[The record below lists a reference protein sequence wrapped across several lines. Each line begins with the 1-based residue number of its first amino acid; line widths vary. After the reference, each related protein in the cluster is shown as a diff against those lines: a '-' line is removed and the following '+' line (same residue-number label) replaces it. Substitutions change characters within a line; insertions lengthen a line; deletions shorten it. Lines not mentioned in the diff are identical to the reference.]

1 MKMQSEN
8 VMLNTRALCSSESK
22 DTGGHEQEEINVQ
35 SADNCSCCAK
45 CRRRIQIIT
54 FCSLCVVIIS
64 MCCVTIGYTNHAC
77 ALTKE
82 TFNSRF
88 LNLEQKL
95 NRLQKKY
102 LITKVSNL
110 MTQRDSIIQRQNLGD
125 NQSDGSSMDTN
136 IPEEINTVKRS
147 VNKCDRARNEK
158 KRLKCLKRQKR
169 KKKQMPTGS
178 SLVRLVNNTIHK
190 TLMETVKQVV
200 AKAMEKRALL
210 SVHFEG
216 DGNEHRPREA
226 FAGRFHKWQYSDWAY
241 QREDLKKKFKL
252 YHESGTVVISEEGI
266 YLLYAQV
273 TLMGKP
279 DQGFKVV
286 VQHDNKQ
293 QKILTK
299 CMMDFQSE
307 QDGGQDLNEW
317 QEDGNITCSSVG
329 VFRLE
334 KGDSVFLKHSK
345 DTNVKADFRGNASFF
360 GFVKLG

>member
-178 SLVRLVNNTIHK
+178 SL
-190 TLMETVKQVV
+190 
-200 AKAMEKRALL
+200 RALL

-216 DGNEHRPREA
+216 DGNEHRPR
-226 FAGRFHKWQYSDWAY
+226 GRFHKWQYSDWAY

>member
-178 SLVRLVNNTIHK
+178 SLGKGMSFMHF
-190 TLMETVKQVV
+190 
-200 AKAMEKRALL
+200 KA
-210 SVHFEG
+210 
-216 DGNEHRPREA
+216 DDNEEPPN
-226 FAGRFHKWQYSDWAY
+226 GRFHKWQYSDWAY

>member
-178 SLVRLVNNTIHK
+178 SL
-190 TLMETVKQVV
+190 
-200 AKAMEKRALL
+200 RALL

>member
-178 SLVRLVNNTIHK
+178 SL
-190 TLMETVKQVV
+190 
-200 AKAMEKRALL
+200 RALL

-216 DGNEHRPREA
+216 DGNEHRPRGN
-226 FAGRFHKWQYSDWAY
+226 GRFHKWQYSDWAY